1 MSEPGSSQAHDAE
14 FKLASAMVQDG
25 VTRVT
30 VVVPRA
36 PGVLVRARVLA
47 QQAGVEVS
55 AGQIGSEMIT
65 IRFAGLP
72 TAPRSVELRPRSVEP
87 LSRRVAAVYTW
98 LRTRAFGLP

>member
-14 FKLASAMVQDG
+14 FKLASTMVQDG

-47 QQAGVEVS
+47 QQAGVEAS

-65 IRFAGLP
+65 IRFAGSP
-72 TAPRSVELRPRSVEP
+72 TAPAAVQPRAVES

-98 LRTRAFGLP
+98 LRTRAFGLS